1 MKNRKKIVY
10 NDSTLRTIRSMA
22 YEAGLSL
29 FGANAYEVSVKDNTL
44 ILKPTV
50 TPYQAKKLAES
61 FILEQTP
68 ASYYDFEVNDRQRVV
83 ACAVCGHVGVA
94 YCSEED
100 MFNVTIGKALAL
112 SRALRKPL
120 PKLLQTYLGLD

>member
-1 MKNRKKIVY
+1 MKNCKKIFFDNY
-10 NDSTLRTIRSMA
+10 TTIGSILRQT
-22 YEAGLSL
+22 GLS
-29 FGANAYEVSVKDNTL
+29 FPEANVLQVSVKDNTL
-44 ILKPTV
+44 IFKPTV
-50 TPYQAKKLAES
+50 SPAKAEELARS
-61 FILEQTP
+61 FILTQT
-68 ASYYDFEVNDRQRVV
+68 YLRHHDFEINHRQRVV
-83 ACAVCGHVGVA
+83 ACAICGRVGVA